1 MMREQEAA
9 QPSRVPGLIGLALIG
24 FVGLMAAIM
33 AFRLGL
39 WRQGSPGEG
48 LFPFIVASGIV
59 VFGVLSMLAPHVPS
73 EDMRAVD
80 RPSLL
85 RVGAYLI
92 ALVFYAT
99 SLEAL
104 GFVVATAIAVVFILR
119 FAERYSWRMVAA
131 LTVGTIVFCQILFV
145 RWLGAQLPTGFL
157 WESLFG

>member
-1 MMREQEAA
+1 MAEHDAA
-9 QPSRVPGLIGLALIG
+9 QPSRLPALLGLALIG
-24 FVGLMAAIM
+24 VVGLAAAII

-59 VFGVLSMLAPHVPS
+59 VFSVLSMLAPQAQG
-73 EDMRAVD
+73 EDAGAVD
-80 RPSLL
+80 RAARL
-85 RVGAYLI
+85 RIGAYLI
-92 ALVFYAT
+92 ALIFYAT
-99 SLEAL
+99 TLEAL
-104 GFVVATAIAVVFILR
+104 GFAVATAVAVVFILR

-145 RWLGAQLPTGFL
+145 RWLGALLPTGFL